1 MVAYSD
7 NEAMMLE
14 ALPTVLV
21 IDDERGPRESLR
33 ILLNPNYRVFCA
45 DSVDA
50 GVALLQEHHPDTVVM
65 DIRMPG
71 KSGIEGLRMIREI
84 DGDVSV
90 IMFTG
95 FGALETA
102 QEAMRLGANDYVKK
116 PFDAFELRKVIHRHV
131 LRTQRER
138 GRKEAA
144 GELMRMNQTLKAEL
158 DRRVSLA
165 SLGQKSAELVHDLRS
180 PLTVILGYVDLLSE
194 QIRQQGSGVSLDGE
208 ETASYLDSIEKSVLR
223 CRDMAEMW
231 LDVSK
236 GKLRRSPTDLGQ
248 LIRSIT
254 GECGVKAEERRVEL
268 DADPC
273 ETRVVVEIDAMQ
285 IERAIQNLIVNAVDA
300 VSPGTGKVRVWC
312 SLQGES
318 VEIGVEDNGCGMSE
332 ELIRLTAEPFFTTKK
347 NSGGTGLGLSIVRQV
362 TEAHGGA
369 VRIQSK
375 PGEGTRITMTIP
387 SRHG

>member
-14 ALPTVLV
+14 DLPTVLV

-71 KSGIEGLRMIREI
+71 KSGIEGLRMIREL
-84 DGDVSV
+84 DGEVSV

-102 QEAMRLGANDYVKK
+102 QEALRLGANDYLKK
-116 PFDAFELRKVIHRHV
+116 PFDAFELRKVIQRHV
-131 LRTQRER
+131 QRTQFER
-138 GRKEAA
+138 SRKEAA
-144 GELMRMNQTLKAEL
+144 GELMLMNQKLKEEL
-158 DRRVSLA
+158 DRRLHLV
-165 SLGQKSAELVHDLRS
+165 SLGQKSAELVHDLRN

-194 QIRQQGSGVSLDGE
+194 QIRQQGGVASMDRE
-208 ETASYLDSIEKSVLR
+208 ETASYLGTIEKSVLR

-236 GKLRRSPTDLGQ
+236 GKLRRSPADLGQ
-248 LIRSIT
+248 LIQSISL
-254 GECGVKAEERRVEL
+254 ECGGKAGKKQVEIIVE
-268 DADPC
+268 PS
-273 ETRVVVEIDAMQ
+273 ENRVVVEIDAVQ
-285 IERAIQNLIVNAVDA
+285 VERAIQNLVVNAVDA
-300 VSPGTGKVRVWC
+300 VAPGKGKVRVWC

-362 TEAHGGA
+362 TEAHGGS
-369 VRIQSK
+369 VRIKSK

-387 SRHG
+387 CRHG

>member
-7 NEAMMLE
+7 NGATMTD

-50 GVALLQEHHPDTVVM
+50 GVAMLQEHHPDTVVM

-71 KSGIEGLRMIREI
+71 KSGIEGLRMIREL
-84 DGDVSV
+84 DGEVSV

-102 QEAMRLGANDYVKK
+102 QEALRLGANDYLKK
-116 PFDAFELRKVIHRHV
+116 PFDAFELRKVIQRHV
-131 LRTQRER
+131 QRTQFER
-138 GRKEAA
+138 SRKEAA
-144 GELMRMNQTLKAEL
+144 GELMRMNQKLKEEL
-158 DRRVSLA
+158 DRRLHLV
-165 SLGQKSAELVHDLRS
+165 SLGQKSAELVHDLRN

-194 QIRQQGSGVSLDGE
+194 QIRQQGGVASMDRE
-208 ETASYLDSIEKSVLR
+208 ETASYLGTIEKSVLR

-231 LDVSK
+231 LDVSR
-236 GKLRRSPTDLGQ
+236 GTLRRSPADLGQ
-248 LIRSIT
+248 LIQSISL
-254 GECGVKAEERRVEL
+254 ECGGKAKKNQVEIIVE
-268 DADPC
+268 PS
-273 ETRVVVEIDAMQ
+273 ENRVVVEIDAVQ
-285 IERAIQNLIVNAVDA
+285 VERAIQNLVVNAVDA
-300 VSPGTGKVRVWC
+300 AAPGKGKVRVWC

-387 SRHG
+387 CRHG